1 MTRQISNYKFFQVL
15 LVGFI
20 AMLITSCSANNKIA
34 KSGTPDERYEL
45 AKSYYKKLEY
55 NRALPIF
62 QELLGVFR
70 ESNKTEEVY
79 YYIAYSFYGM
89 GEYEAAGRHFYNF
102 TENFFNSKKTEEMFF
117 MYCLCQY
124 YASDPSY
131 LDQTLTKRAIEN
143 FQLFLNLFPGSVY
156 QDDAN
161 KRIDELRR
169 KLKQK
174 AFDNAMLYYKMED
187 YKAAIVTLTV
197 CIETYPDIEEKE
209 QIEFLIFKSAYR
221 YAQLSVR
228 EKQVERFQEALVH
241 WAEYN
246 KENGTSGKHYRE
258 AIDLKIEAEDII
270 QKLTTKK

>member
-1 MTRQISNYKFFQVL
+1 
-15 LVGFI
+15 
-20 AMLITSCSANNKIA
+20 MLISSCSANNKIS

-45 AKSYYKKLEY
+45 AKTYYKKLEY

-79 YYIAYSFYGM
+79 YYIAYCFYGM
-89 GEYEAAGRHFYNF
+89 GEYEAAGSHFYNF

-117 MYCLCQY
+117 MYCLSQF

-131 LDQTLTKRAIEN
+131 LDQSLTKRAIEN

-174 AFDNAMLYYKMED
+174 AFDNAMMYYKMED
-187 YKAAIVTLTV
+187 YKAAIVSLTV

-209 QIEFLIFKSAYR
+209 EIEFLIFKSAYK
-221 YAQLSVR
+221 YAQLSIR
-228 EKQVERFQEALVH
+228 EKQVERFQEALEH
-241 WAEYN
+241 WTEYY
-246 KENGTSGKHYRE
+246 KENGTNGKHYKE
-258 AIDLKIEAEDII
+258 AIDLKIEAEDMITKI
-270 QKLTTKK
+270 TTK